1 MEFMFLPSA
10 QGHLFVKHVP
20 ERSGHKDKCVLIVPP
35 FAEES
40 NKARYQVSRL
50 ISQLEI
56 SGFASVLFD
65 FYGTGESEGRFEQ
78 SSLESYLA
86 DIQRVFNWCLAEY
99 QSVSMVA
106 IRLGALISLA
116 AVEQFTLPLNKWVAW
131 QPQFNGKQVLNQ
143 FFRLRIAGEMAA
155 GGKVT
160 SSDIQHELD
169 DLGSSEIAGYRV
181 SKQLARELEQANADN
196 LGANS
201 LTGIKGLLVM
211 EVSNAENA
219 SLTPVNG
226 KVVDRFRAI
235 KLPVESSVV
244 PGNQPWATQEITEN
258 QHLIGATIEF
268 LSRAG
273 A

>member
-1 MEFMFLPSA
+1 M
-10 QGHLFVKHVP
+10 KHCP
-20 ERSGHKDKCVLIVPP
+20 PKDKSDFCFLIVPP
-35 FAEES
+35 FAEEA
-40 NKARYQVSRL
+40 NKSRHQL
-50 ISQLEI
+50 SLLMAGLKEQGIS
-56 SGFASVLFD
+56 SVLFD
-65 FYGTGESEGRFEQ
+65 FFGTGESEGSFEQ
-78 SSLESYLA
+78 SSVASYLA
-86 DIQRVFNWCLAEY
+86 DFQTVFEWCSKKY
-99 QSVSMVA
+99 QQVSVLG
-106 IRLGALISLA
+106 IRLGALLSLV
-116 AVEQFTLPLNKWVAW
+116 AVEQFNLPVQKWVAW